1 MSPRC
6 PCQCKG
12 MGLTASRGVWADAAL
27 WKFQYIRLPSNS
39 FTYVCEGLFTVTHT
53 SAAMAAHATCAC
65 YSRRMLETFSVS
77 LTTPHTATL
86 CSACNQYTS
95 NNHQIPIRLHQSKK
109 KDMCERLAK
118 HKRTRSSLYIGTQ
131 SYGNFATRKTKNKM
145 NGLAAQMGW
154 CEITTSLL

>member
-12 MGLTASRGVWADAAL
+12 MGLTASRGVRADAAL

-39 FTYVCEGLFTVTHT
+39 FTCVCEGLFTVTYT
-53 SAAMAAHATCAC
+53 SAAMAAHLKCVSH
-65 YSRRMLETFSVS
+65 SRRMLETFSVN

-86 CSACNQYTS
+86 WSACYQYTS
-95 NNHQIPIRLHQSKK
+95 NNHQIPIRLHQPKRK
-109 KDMCERLAK
+109 GMCERLAK
-118 HKRTRSSLYIGTQ
+118 HKRTRSSLYIDTQNYGT
-131 SYGNFATRKTKNKM
+131 FATRKTK
-145 NGLAAQMGW
+145 GTLSELAAQMGW